1 MATTTT
7 TKVAEAIS
15 LLSDVLSAEV
25 AASQHFLDD
34 DEDETVALE
43 DHEELKSLA
52 EDFAGENYDGLE
64 EVQSDLQTAVESD
77 DDEQWNGGW
86 DSDDDDD
93 DDEDDDEDSD
103 SDDTAD
109 DEDADDAQPT
119 DEEKIEALMQAGE
132 DLQLQIEEHE
142 QTIED
147 LKTTMQAVLD
157 NVNTLV
163 TAAETFRDQVEEY

>member
-64 EVQSDLQTAVESD
+64 EVQSDLHAAVENEEDDDAYWPYVDGDDEDDDDDADEDTDESD
-77 DDEQWNGGW
+77 DA
-86 DSDDDDD
+86 DDD
-93 DDEDDDEDSD
+93 DDE
-103 SDDTAD
+103 T
-109 DEDADDAQPT
+109 QPT
-119 DEEKIEALMQAGE
+119 DEEKMDMLIAAGDE
-132 DLQLQIEEHE
+132 LQDKIDEHE
-142 QTIED
+142 RTIED
-147 LKTTMQAVLD
+147 LKNTIQLALD
-157 NVNTLV
+157 NIDTLV
-163 TAAETFRDQVEEY
+163 TAADTFRNQIEEY

>member
-86 DSDDDDD
+86 DSDDDD
-93 DDEDDDEDSD
+93 EDSD

>member
-86 DSDDDDD
+86 DSDDDD
-93 DDEDDDEDSD
+93 EFGPPRDS
-103 SDDTAD
+103 AL
-109 DEDADDAQPT
+109 
-119 DEEKIEALMQAGE
+119 KIASKKMSENQFY
-132 DLQLQIEEHE
+132 
-142 QTIED
+142 
-147 LKTTMQAVLD
+147 
-157 NVNTLV
+157 LV
-163 TAAETFRDQVEEY
+163 FF